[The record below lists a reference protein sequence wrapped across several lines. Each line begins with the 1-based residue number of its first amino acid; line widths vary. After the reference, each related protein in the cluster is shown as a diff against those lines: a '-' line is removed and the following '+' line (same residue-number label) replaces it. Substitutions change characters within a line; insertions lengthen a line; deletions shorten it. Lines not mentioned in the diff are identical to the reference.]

1 MTVTPIP
8 LSVLDLAPITRGS
21 TAGDALRNSLD
32 LARHAERLGYKRHW
46 VAEHHNMQAIA
57 SAATAV
63 VAGYLAAGTSTI
75 RIGAG
80 GIMLPN
86 HSPLVIAE
94 QFGTLESLYPGRIDL
109 GLGRA
114 PGTDQLTARAL
125 RRDPLSADRFP
136 RDVQDLQVLFGPARD
151 DEPIR
156 AIPGTGLEVPL
167 WILGS
172 STFGA
177 RLAALLG
184 LPYAFA
190 SHFAPTDLMAA
201 LELYRRDF
209 RPSAQLAEPYT
220 MAGLNVYAADT
231 DEEARR
237 LFTTPQQSWANRFR
251 GLSGPYPPPIDD
263 IESVLVAGGEGAGVG
278 DALVLGGGLPRDR
291 ARGRGAVP
299 RAHRR
304 RRADGRHGDLRP
316 RRAGAVVRDPRRGR
330 LRRRPSGRRPSS
342 SESYTACR
350 SEPGVVSGSPV
361 SSSVFRPE
369 RIIGQ
374 PP

>member
-1 MTVTPIP
+1 MTPIP

-32 LARHAERLGYKRHW
+32 LAQHAERLGYKRHW

-136 RDVQDLQVLFGPARD
+136 HDVQDLQLLFGPARAGRSD
-151 DEPIR
+151 
-156 AIPGTGLEVPL
+156 PGR
-167 WILGS
+167 S
-172 STFGA
+172 RHGA
-177 RLAALLG
+177 RGAAL
-184 LPYAFA
+184 
-190 SHFAPTDLMAA
+190 
-201 LELYRRDF
+201 
-209 RPSAQLAEPYT
+209 
-220 MAGLNVYAADT
+220 
-231 DEEARR
+231 
-237 LFTTPQQSWANRFR
+237 
-251 GLSGPYPPPIDD
+251 
-263 IESVLVAGGEGAGVG
+263 
-278 DALVLGGGLPRDR
+278 
-291 ARGRGAVP
+291 
-299 RAHRR
+299 
-304 RRADGRHGDLRP
+304 
-316 RRAGAVVRDPRRGR
+316 DPRLEH
-330 LRRRPSGRRPSS
+330 LRRPPGGRCSACRTRLPPTSRRP
-342 SESYTACR
+342 TC
-350 SEPGVVSGSPV
+350 
-361 SSSVFRPE
+361 
-369 RIIGQ
+369 
-374 PP
+374 